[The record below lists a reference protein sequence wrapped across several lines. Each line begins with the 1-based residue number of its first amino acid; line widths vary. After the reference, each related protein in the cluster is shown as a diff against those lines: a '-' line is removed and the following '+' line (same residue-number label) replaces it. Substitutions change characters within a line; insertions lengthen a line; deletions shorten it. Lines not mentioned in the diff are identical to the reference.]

1 VVVLIGLVAL
11 FGLLSL
17 VVAVVGLIAPTVFK
31 SKKTGKVPTRWTL
44 FMGGLGFMLLAS
56 ALVDYLNPKTQG
68 FESVATVEANANRS
82 ADSMGLTVN
91 EFHNAFNDAVGRYN
105 KEFKTAD
112 FEVQTGGA
120 TDTFSHAFSQD
131 LAMMGTIDKNDGNV
145 DMVILNISPNEEQ
158 SLQIFSVLLAITE
171 ALNPGIPVEQNKKM
185 VMDVFH
191 ESVKNFDAK
200 EPTERKVGDLNY
212 SATTTRYTGM
222 MFSIVK
228 SSKN

>member
-1 VVVLIGLVAL
+1 MVVLKGLVAL

-56 ALVDYLNPKTQG
+56 ALVDYLTPKAQG
-68 FESVATVEANANRS
+68 FESVATVEPDAARS
-82 ADSMGLTVN
+82 VNSMGLTVN
-91 EFHNAFNDAVGRYN
+91 EFHDAFNDAIGRY
-105 KEFKTAD
+105 KEEFKTAD

-120 TDTFSHAFSQD
+120 TDTFSHVFSQD
-131 LAMMGTIDKNDGNV
+131 LTMMGTIDKNDGNV
-145 DMVILNISPNEEQ
+145 DMVILNISPNEEE
-158 SLQIFSVLLAITE
+158 LVQILAVLLATTE
-171 ALNPGIPVEQNKKM
+171 ALNPGISVDENKKM

-191 ESVKNFDAK
+191 ESVVKFDSK
-200 EPTERKVGDLNY
+200 EQVERKVGNLKY
-212 SATTTRYTGM
+212 SAMTTRHTGM

-228 SSKN
+228 SSKS